1 MDASPSHEEFHRG
14 QGQADLPAEQSS
26 SCTRARFPVAHAH
39 ACGPFDRQQPPQQG
53 PREAHG
59 LIVEHDPRRVRSHRR
74 PGANVVGGDWSM
86 TAASHRISRRSDF
99 SRTLKRGVRI
109 SAHDVVVHLLVTP
122 REWPDAAGR
131 RVDVATTGGPWLG
144 LIVSKAVGSA
154 VTRHRVAR
162 RLRSASPRLFPKS

>member
-1 MDASPSHEEFHRG
+1 
-14 QGQADLPAEQSS
+14 
-26 SCTRARFPVAHAH
+26 
-39 ACGPFDRQQPPQQG
+39 
-53 PREAHG
+53 
-59 LIVEHDPRRVRSHRR
+59 
-74 PGANVVGGDWSM
+74 M

-154 VTRHRVAR
+154 VTRHQVAR
-162 RLRSASPRLFPKS
+162 RLRSAFAAVAADCPSPETAVVIRALPGAAERSAPDLAEQLRTVFADRRARRLALDTSGAISVGGPR